1 MAAPTLPRLATT
13 IIGAHTVDQ
22 IVLALV
28 PLALTAAN
36 VEPRIIATAVAAQTA
51 AWLIV
56 TLPAGVIADRYSRRT
71 IMGWGALLVLAGSLL
86 AAAVM
91 TMTVPSALWLGLAAF
106 VTSSGV
112 VLLVLSVFALLPKAV
127 GNGGLARS
135 NSVFEFGRALAAI
148 GAPTAVGY
156 LITQHMTILAP
167 LAAAVAAVAVLIAVY
182 GLDDEPPVSTSRLSV
197 VQSVRDGA
205 AFVLEQPILR
215 AIASCAIFWN
225 IAFITVT
232 AIFPPYAV
240 KVLGLTVGDV
250 ATAWSVY
257 GIGLLLGA
265 AIAPWAIA
273 RVHTGVLF
281 VIGPLGS
288 TAGILCL
295 SALAPIYGMPA
306 VLIGFFS
313 IGFLPMIWLVLQTSV
328 RQIVTPTPLLA
339 RVAATISTTI
349 YGIRPIGALIA
360 GLVAANF
367 GLTTAMWF
375 GTLMFTLSAVAIL
388 ISPAP
393 AMKVMPVGAT
403 AT

>member
-1 MAAPTLPRLATT
+1 MAAPTLPRLATA

-28 PLALTAAN
+28 PLVLTAAK
-36 VEPRIIATAVAAQTA
+36 VEPKIIATAVAAQTA

-56 TLPAGVIADRYSRRT
+56 TLPAGVIADLYSRRT
-71 IMGWGALLVLAGSLL
+71 IMAFGALLVLAGSLL
-86 AAAVM
+86 AAAVV
-91 TMTVPSALWLGLAAF
+91 TASVPGALWLGLAAF

-127 GNGGLARS
+127 GNSGLARS

-148 GAPTAVGY
+148 GAPIAVGY
-156 LITQHMTILAP
+156 LITKNTAIVAP
-167 LAAAVAAVAVLIAVY
+167 LVAAVAAVVVLVAVY
-182 GLDDEPPVSTSRLSV
+182 GLDHEPPVSTARVSV
-197 VQSVRDGA
+197 AQSVRDGA

-240 KVLGLTVGDV
+240 NVLGLTVANV

-257 GIGLLLGA
+257 GVGLLLGA
-265 AIAPWAIA
+265 AVAPWAIA
-273 RVHTGVLF
+273 RFHTGVLF

-288 TAGILCL
+288 TFGILCL
-295 SALAPIYGMPA
+295 SAFAPIYGMPA

-328 RQIVTPTPLLA
+328 RQIVTPAPLLA

-360 GLVAANF
+360 GLVAAHF

-375 GTLMFTLSAVAIL
+375 GTIMFGLSAVAIL
-388 ISPAP
+388 VSPAP
-393 AMKVMPVGAT
+393 AMKVMPVGA
-403 AT
+403 AV

>member
-1 MAAPTLPRLATT
+1 
-13 IIGAHTVDQ
+13 
-22 IVLALV
+22 
-28 PLALTAAN
+28 
-36 VEPRIIATAVAAQTA
+36 
-51 AWLIV
+51 
-56 TLPAGVIADRYSRRT
+56 
-71 IMGWGALLVLAGSLL
+71 
-86 AAAVM
+86 
-91 TMTVPSALWLGLAAF
+91 
-106 VTSSGV
+106 
-112 VLLVLSVFALLPKAV
+112 LLVLSVFALLPKAV
-127 GNGGLARS
+127 GNSGLARS

-182 GLDDEPPVSTSRLSV
+182 GLDDEPPASTSRLSV

-205 AFVLEQPILR
+205 TFVLEQPILR

-240 KVLGLTVGDV
+240 NVLGLTVADV

-306 VLIGFFS
+306 VLLGFFS
-313 IGFLPMIWLVLQTSV
+313 MIWLVLQTSV
-328 RQIVTPTPLLA
+328 RQIVTPAPLLA

-388 ISPAP
+388 VSPAP

-403 AT
+403 AI